1 MPGSIV
7 EKNHIT
13 KKAHPVK
20 RLIATIP
27 AAMLLTTV
35 SLLTNSAYAQDGCAY
50 LDKYMAPLELPVEQ
64 WPTALAGPRPG
75 EVQKRLVGPEEC
87 RVVAEKIIQNAH
99 GVAYRQITM
108 GVSGTVFG
116 YAPVEPVA
124 LPPLGSG
131 IRGEARAN
139 TFSDHPFIWQTES
152 VMGPF
157 IPGVGT
163 YKYTEATPASVEIL
177 IPENPADWNGHMWVL
192 VHGAGRFPPL
202 RFHPREA
209 GKFNRYTETSESA
222 GALIDKGFAVI
233 WTRRDA
239 AITANASMDVANTV
253 LLDDGTELG
262 GPGKLGMGFND
273 NISVIRDY
281 AVISRNY
288 IEQQLGNRPEKI
300 FYRGHSA
307 GGAIGRSILLIRG
320 MNTDHAG
327 EQLFDGFYLDD
338 SAGGRGASA
347 YFWEANVVDEHGS
360 FMLQPSDTDALTFSG
375 EQMRYMAPVIEVIHG
390 AYAGG
395 NTATVPRLFERVPA
409 IYPQY
414 KRENARI
421 NIEKGIG
428 DLWKS
433 YEIAGVSHSDA
444 HAESF
449 NYPELA
455 KDMVDVGGVAIMLH
469 QALVDWVLTG
479 KKPPPTRV
487 DAFDVWELDPEAG
500 PAIHLP
506 ETACPRGI
514 FRPFM
519 NRPDGTAVGSSPALF
534 IPYLTMPV
542 PQINEDQERP
552 AGFKEEWLEPLDRRG
567 YLIDMT
573 GSGHRMTRPSIQQ
586 AWNVR
591 YREGKKT
598 GILRPYETLT
608 RDRYVSCVTEVAT
621 SLQADGLLTDEAVT
635 WYIEKA
641 RTDDIGVN

>member
-1 MPGSIV
+1 MHHTNNRYVVLSESTCTSVLSGVLAVIALSMIMF
-7 EKNHIT
+7 
-13 KKAHPVK
+13 PV
-20 RLIATIP
+20 
-27 AAMLLTTV
+27 TTF
-35 SLLTNSAYAQDGCAY
+35 AQNGCTY
-50 LDKYMAPLELPVEQ
+50 LDRYMAPLELPVES
-64 WPTALAGPRPG
+64 WPTELAGPSPG
-75 EVQKRLVGPEEC
+75 EVQQRLVGPEEC
-87 RVVAEKIIQNAH
+87 RVVAEKIIYNAD
-99 GVAYRQITM
+99 GVPYRQITL

-116 YAPVEPVA
+116 YAPVGALA
-124 LPPLGSG
+124 LPPLGTG
-131 IRGEARAN
+131 VPGEGREN
-139 TFSDHPFIWQTES
+139 TFSDHPFIWQTQGT
-152 VMGPF
+152 MGPF
-157 IPGVGT
+157 IPGIGI
-163 YKYTEATPASVEIL
+163 YKYSEETPAGIEIL

-192 VHGAGRFPPL
+192 VHGAGRFGQL

-222 GALIDKGFAVI
+222 GALIDKGYAVI
-233 WTRRDA
+233 WTRRDGSSSDA
-239 AITANASMDVANTV
+239 GSMDVANTV

-281 AVISRNY
+281 TVIARRY
-288 IEQQLGNRPEKI
+288 IEQHMGKAPDKL

-307 GGAIGRSILLIRG
+307 GGALGRSMLFIRG
-320 MNTDHAG
+320 MNTDHNG
-327 EQLFDGFYLDD
+327 EQLFDGFYIDD

-347 YFWEANVVDEHGS
+347 YFWEATVVDEHGS
-360 FMLQPSDTDALTFSG
+360 FTLQPSDTDALTFSG
-375 EQMRYMAPVIEVIHG
+375 EQMRYMTPVIEVIHG
-390 AYAGG
+390 AYSGG

-444 HAESF
+444 SAEAF

-455 KDMVDVGGVAIMLH
+455 KDMVDIGGVAIMLH

-500 PAIHLP
+500 PAIQLP

-514 FRPFM
+514 FRPFSM
-519 NRPDGTAVGSSPALF
+519 RPDGTSVGSSPALF

-552 AGFKEEWLEPLDRRG
+552 AGFKEEWLEPLDRKG

-586 AWNVR
+586 AWHVR